1 MVWFDIVL
9 RNASHEISGHIAMQH
24 SQFNFVQLGT
34 KSLAFIIMI
43 ATPASAGTMAQEG
56 KPDPL
61 LDGGS
66 TVPCA
71 ARVDYA
77 AGIDVNGN
85 AVVPA
90 DVGAE
95 PVPVPPVI
103 TVPLSRGGGNGQSQS
118 ATGTATPSGS
128 ASRGT
133 RVALDGK
140 KLEPL
145 LNRSAC
151 H

>member
-1 MVWFDIVL
+1 
-9 RNASHEISGHIAMQH
+9 MQH
-24 SQFNFVQLGT
+24 SQFNFARHGT
-34 KSLAFIIMI
+34 KWLVFIMLI
-43 ATPASAGTMAQEG
+43 ATPALAGTMAQEG

-90 DVGAE
+90 DSGAQ

-103 TVPLSRGGGNGQSQS
+103 TVPLSRSGGNGQSQS
-118 ATGTATPSGS
+118 ATGTTNPSGS

-133 RVALDGK
+133 RIALDGK